1 MQRLLIALALGAS
14 LAACNTIAPPPPAPE
29 PAKVAVSPQ
38 GADLPAQGPGCAGH
52 IARYRAVQEQDKA
65 MGHVA
70 DSVYSQIKGEIAG
83 AEAQCAAGHEAQAE
97 AMIRASEA
105 KHGYPTG
112 I

>member
-1 MQRLLIALALGAS
+1 MKSLLPAALALT

-29 PAKVAVSPQ
+29 TAKVSVSPQ
-38 GADLPAQGPGCAGH
+38 GADLPGQGGGCAGH

-70 DSVYSQIKGEIAG
+70 VGVYTQIQGEIAG
-83 AEAQCAAGHEAQAE
+83 AEAQCSAGHDGQAE
-97 AMIRASEA
+97 GMIRASEA